1 MMERMICIPPLIESI
16 ASTHAPT
23 VRSHHLHVEIQIE
36 NDLTGEYAVTR
47 CNVTTDILRNS
58 ASR

>member
-1 MMERMICIPPLIESI
+1 MICIPPLIESI

-47 CNVTTDILRNS
+47 CNVTTDIPRNF